1 MEPKILVKHTRIE
14 ISNYELGDCPK
25 LEYIFSVWDPVTHRS
40 YPKGIEYN
48 ADEKRNHHFFFGK
61 QSDEKMMKRYRSV

>member
-1 MEPKILVKHTRIE
+1 VQ
-14 ISNYELGDCPK
+14 YK
-25 LEYIFSVWDPVTHRS
+25 LIIHSS
-40 YPKGIEYN
+40 EYN